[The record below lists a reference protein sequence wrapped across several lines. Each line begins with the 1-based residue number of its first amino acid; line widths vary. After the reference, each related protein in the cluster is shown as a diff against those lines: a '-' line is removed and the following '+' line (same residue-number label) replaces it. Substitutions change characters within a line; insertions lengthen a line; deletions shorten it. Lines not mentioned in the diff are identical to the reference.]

1 MQTGQALTALLGEGA
16 RLGPPAVVSLAD
28 SARPDELPAALDR
41 AYQLRLEQRQAE
53 RRRAA
58 DVATLAQDIR
68 EQIAAVESLRATHDT
83 QRRRALDAGGREA
96 AADAAAKLAAASDQ
110 AAQLRGL
117 LPGVTET
124 EQQLSE
130 ENQRQQALVDAFRI
144 RKEVLKATY
153 TAALAERAVNEI
165 LSDPGQA
172 ADDASAAAG
181 EADPAADDATGS
193 GTDRLREIIAEMERE
208 LGPRPSRQGLMEL
221 RPVAPGAPEGS
232 DIRII
237 FAVEPPGTALLI
249 AVLDGPDA
257 VRDRHDEAVWLAAE
271 ELQRVRHG
279 QKPDQDRPDPD
290 QYSPASSQQSQEPDP
305 DPDHQNDEHGQESQ
319 ELGQHSQPGQELG
332 QHSQPGQ
339 ELGQHSQES
348 GQPGLGGPRDGE
360 PEPTVYAFDSA
371 RSFLDEFFP
380 DDTAEVEAGGAALIE
395 RNRARALLAGQRT
408 RLGLTL
414 EQVAERMG
422 VPEEAVLAIE
432 QADPSATGVRTLA
445 AYVETLGGRLEI
457 IADFG
462 GERVALR

>member
-1 MQTGQALTALLGEGA
+1 
-16 RLGPPAVVSLAD
+16 
-28 SARPDELPAALDR
+28 
-41 AYQLRLEQRQAE
+41 
-53 RRRAA
+53 
-58 DVATLAQDIR
+58 
-68 EQIAAVESLRATHDT
+68 
-83 QRRRALDAGGREA
+83 A
-96 AADAAAKLAAASDQ
+96 AAGDQ

-130 ENQRQQALVDAFRI
+130 ENQRQQTRADAFRA

-153 TAALAERAVNEI
+153 TATVAERAVNEI
-165 LSDPGQA
+165 LATSGQA
-172 ADDASAAAG
+172 ADGASAADSDAAG
-181 EADPAADDATGS
+181 G

-208 LGPRPSRQGLMEL
+208 VGPRPSRQGLMEL
-221 RPVAPGAPEGS
+221 RPGTPGAPDGG

-305 DPDHQNDEHGQESQ
+305 DPDHQNDEHGQES
-319 ELGQHSQPGQELG
+319 QELG